1 MQATI
6 GIVNLIIAGNNDAD
20 LRLLYFFKTDFS
32 ALYISL
38 SNLKMPQNAISSV
51 RQKIKQHRSD
61 GMQEG
66 LCDIVENQPSP
77 AVLRKTA
84 IKGGSEFSSYAG
96 IETLMLCQIG
106 VLRLQPG
113 NITFMNANHFFQI
126 SYMHLG

>member
-1 MQATI
+1 MAQ
-6 GIVNLIIAGNNDAD
+6 D
-20 LRLLYFFKTDFS
+20 S
-32 ALYISL
+32 
-38 SNLKMPQNAISSV
+38 ISSV
-51 RQKIKQHRSD
+51 RQKIKQHRSYR
-61 GMQEG
+61 MQEG
-66 LCDIVENQPSP
+66 LCDIVKNQSSP

-84 IKGGSEFSSYAG
+84 MKSLSDFSSYAG